1 MKDSQIRVALM
12 SNAGGS
18 GKTTLAVNVA
28 YELASLGHSVCL
40 FGFDPNA
47 SLTMFVGQEE
57 PLPEDTLDRVFR
69 LDFNGEWPL
78 FDCWSDRTDKV
89 QVCLGGMVMAHV
101 AERLTTADRKTE
113 MLADRLEDFPLP
125 HDVLIY
131 DCPGTVDILHKV
143 ALSASNL
150 VLVPIQPDNK
160 DMLSCGTLLGWI
172 YEMTGTLRLK
182 PAPRILGVVPNR
194 VRLND
199 RAVHR
204 DNLGLSN
211 RQRTEDEPP
220 TLPEILGAM
229 DIRCF
234 DLIKD
239 SAEIGNAASVGLPLK
254 TFRPGHKA
262 NQNFKQIAN
271 SILEAGFNG

>member
-1 MKDSQIRVALM
+1 MKDDQIRLAVM

-18 GKTTLAVNVA
+18 GKTTLAVNIA
-28 YELASLGHSVCL
+28 YELACLGYSVCL

-57 PLPEDTLDRVFR
+57 PVSEDTLDRVFR
-69 LDFNGEWPL
+69 PDFDGVWPL
-78 FDCWSDRTDKV
+78 FDCWPDRTDKV
-89 QVCLGGMVMAHV
+89 QACLGGMIMTQV
-101 AERLTTADRKTE
+101 AERLTIADRKTE
-113 MLADRLEDFPLP
+113 MLADWLEDFPLP

-143 ALSASNL
+143 ALSASSL

-172 YEMTGTLRLK
+172 YEMIGILRLRPTPK
-182 PAPRILGVVPNR
+182 ILGVVPNR

-199 RAVHR
+199 RAAHR
-204 DNLGLSN
+204 DNLGLAT
-211 RQRTEDEPP
+211 RTRTEDEQP
-220 TLPEILGAM
+220 TLPEILGEM
-229 DIRCF
+229 GIRCF

-239 SAEIGNAASVGLPLK
+239 SAEIGNAASVGLPLRV
-254 TFRPGHKA
+254 FRSGHKA

-271 SILEAGFNG
+271 AILEVG